1 MNKKILVYDTETSG
15 LVSKDQKDISKQPYI
30 IQYAHALI
38 DVSKHN
44 WDVEETW
51 NKLFQVPIDIPKRA
65 SEIHGIYK
73 DRLEGKLYIYSVM
86 EDILQRMEAVDI
98 IAGHNVRF
106 DMNMLYVE
114 AQRIGQQARVV
125 ALKDKL
131 VDTMTSSKD
140 VVQAVNKRGHRKNPN
155 LQEAY
160 KHFYGEE
167 FDGAHN
173 ALADVMATA
182 KVLKALYK
190 EKILSFTNNH
200 GAIIIE
206 EGYSKTESNIK
217 EPRKAEGQDGGTV

>member
-1 MNKKILVYDTETSG
+1 MHKKILVFDTETNG
-15 LVSKDQKDISKQPYI
+15 LVKKEERDLSKQPYI
-30 IQYAHALI
+30 VQYAHALI
-38 DVSKHN
+38 DVGRKH

-51 NKLFQVPIDIPKRA
+51 NKLFQVPVNIPQRA

-73 DRLEGKLYIYSVM
+73 ERLEGKLYIYSVM
-86 EDILQRMEAVDI
+86 EDILQRMEAADI
-98 IAGHNVRF
+98 IAGHNIRF

-114 AQRIGQQARVV
+114 AQRIGEQARVV
-125 ALKDKL
+125 ALKEKL

-140 VVQAVNKRGHRKNPN
+140 AVQAVNKRGHRKNPN

-190 EKILSFTNNH
+190 EKILSFTDSH
-200 GAIIIE
+200 GAEEPNKGGCTEIE
-206 EGYSKTESNIK
+206 VDIK
-217 EPRKAEGQDGGTV
+217 RPGTKAEGLQ